1 MAKGGNRQK
10 KFKENPKKKTEDEY
24 ISDEDVGNDDHDDE
38 IDAFH
43 KQRDVIP
50 LDVNDDMA
58 DSDDEDIA
66 NPVMDLEGLDDEDED
81 EDDYEDEP
89 KLRGIGAK
97 IERSLKYMQEK
108 FPIVDDESDEEEEEK
123 ELPFGNRRHKVDEFS
138 DDEEGG
144 VEEEKEVLI
153 LEQKKAKTLK
163 EADFMPDDIDEDE
176 NNSDVEPTL
185 EEISVKGKVSSKFH
199 AHLETQDGKDIAYE
213 EIKKDHGA
221 LTREE
226 QMDVVYRKSASS
238 KKAASSVSAPEIV
251 GLLSELN
258 SAYDELEG
266 KVNPLL
272 NKVDIKE
279 NTTKG
284 GMHYLEV
291 KRLLLLSYSQAI
303 TFYLLLK
310 SEGHSVREHPVLARI
325 VEMKNLV
332 DKMKQLD
339 ENLPAS
345 IGEIINLNE
354 IDILKHADAVT
365 SEAHKKN
372 HRPSSVSVKTQE
384 TSLPPGAPE
393 PEKADLSKAY
403 KSKEKTKQTDQV
415 GKQSMEMLKIR
426 ADLEAKYKQKGMITA
441 PKHDQAHKHLTA
453 RVNGQLQ
460 SLDDFDDEVVEKD
473 GHASKRQTSKLSELV
488 RVKKK
493 KPKVIS
499 GDDDLPKRDDIGE
512 RRRKNELRVLAK
524 AGGGS
529 IHDDNDEDED
539 GDVNEGNPGARK
551 RRRADIDDDDV
562 KAEES
567 EDEFYKQ
574 VKQQRDAK
582 LSAKAQL
589 YSRTSAPLPLAGTE
603 EVADGKRHITTQME
617 KNRGLTR
624 PRNKS
629 KKNPRTNYKNKHNK
643 AVMKRK
649 GQVRDVKKPMG
660 PYGGEVSGINAKI
673 SRSTRFK
680 S

>member
-1 MAKGGNRQK
+1 
-10 KFKENPKKKTEDEY
+10 
-24 ISDEDVGNDDHDDE
+24 
-38 IDAFH
+38 
-43 KQRDVIP
+43 
-50 LDVNDDMA
+50 
-58 DSDDEDIA
+58 
-66 NPVMDLEGLDDEDED
+66 
-81 EDDYEDEP
+81 
-89 KLRGIGAK
+89 
-97 IERSLKYMQEK
+97 ERSLKYMQEK
-108 FPIVDDESDEEEEEK
+108 FPIVDDGSDEDEEEK
-123 ELPFGNRRHKVDEFS
+123 ELTFGNKRHKVDEYS

-144 VEEEKEVLI
+144 VEEEKEVLM

-176 NNSDVEPTL
+176 NNSDIEPTL

-199 AHLETQDGKDIAYE
+199 AHLETQDGKDIVYE

-226 QMDVVYRKSASS
+226 QMDVVYG
-238 KKAASSVSAPEIV
+238 SAPEIV

-272 NKVDIKE
+272 NKVCIKE

-325 VEMKNLV
+325 VEMKNLL

-339 ENLPAS
+339 ENLPAG
-345 IGEIINLNE
+345 IEEIINLNE
-354 IDILKHADAVT
+354 IESREDILEDT
-365 SEAHKKN
+365 EAHKKN
-372 HRPSSVSVKTQE
+372 HRPSSVSAKTQE
-384 TSLPPGAPE
+384 TSLFPGAPE
-393 PEKADLSKAY
+393 PVKVDLSKAY
-403 KSKEKTKQTDQV
+403 KSNEKTKQQTDQV

-441 PKHDQAHKHLTA
+441 AKHDQAHKHLTA

-488 RVKKK
+488 RVKTK

-529 IHDDNDEDED
+529 IHDDNDDDED

-551 RRRADIDDDDV
+551 RRKADIEDDDV
-562 KAEES
+562 EAEES

-624 PRNKS
+624 PRNKN

>member
-1 MAKGGNRQK
+1 
-10 KFKENPKKKTEDEY
+10 
-24 ISDEDVGNDDHDDE
+24 
-38 IDAFH
+38 
-43 KQRDVIP
+43 
-50 LDVNDDMA
+50 
-58 DSDDEDIA
+58 
-66 NPVMDLEGLDDEDED
+66 
-81 EDDYEDEP
+81 
-89 KLRGIGAK
+89 
-97 IERSLKYMQEK
+97 ERSLKYMQEK
-108 FPIVDDESDEEEEEK
+108 FPIVDEESDEDEEEK
-123 ELPFGNRRHKVDEFS
+123 ELSFGNKRHKVDEYS
-138 DDEEGG
+138 DEEEGG
-144 VEEEKEVLI
+144 LEEEKEVLM
-153 LEQKKAKTLK
+153 LEQKKAKFLK

-176 NNSDVEPTL
+176 NNSDIEPTL

-226 QMDVVYRKSASS
+226 QMDVVYS
-238 KKAASSVSAPEIV
+238 SAPEIV

-272 NKVDIKE
+272 NKVGIKE

-325 VEMKNLV
+325 VEMKNLL

-339 ENLPAS
+339 ENLPAG
-345 IGEIINLNE
+345 IEEIINLNE
-354 IDILKHADAVT
+354 IESRVDILEDTDAVT
-365 SEAHKKN
+365 SEAQKKF
-372 HRPSSVSVKTQE
+372 HRPSSVSAKTQE
-384 TSLPPGAPE
+384 ASLSPGAPE
-393 PEKADLSKAY
+393 LVKVDLSKAH
-403 KSKEKTKQTDQV
+403 KSKEKTKQQTDQV

-441 PKHDQAHKHLTA
+441 PKHDQALKHLTA

-488 RVKKK
+488 RVKTK

-529 IHDDNDEDED
+529 IHDDNED

-551 RRRADIDDDDV
+551 RRRADIEDDDV
-562 KAEES
+562 EAEES

-589 YSRTSAPLPLAGTE
+589 YSRTSAPLPLPGTE

-624 PRNKS
+624 PRNKN

>member
-1 MAKGGNRQK
+1 
-10 KFKENPKKKTEDEY
+10 
-24 ISDEDVGNDDHDDE
+24 
-38 IDAFH
+38 
-43 KQRDVIP
+43 
-50 LDVNDDMA
+50 
-58 DSDDEDIA
+58 
-66 NPVMDLEGLDDEDED
+66 
-81 EDDYEDEP
+81 
-89 KLRGIGAK
+89 
-97 IERSLKYMQEK
+97 ERSLKYMQEK
-108 FPIVDDESDEEEEEK
+108 FPIVDEESDEDEEEK
-123 ELPFGNRRHKVDEFS
+123 ELSFGNRRHKVDEY
-138 DDEEGG
+138 
-144 VEEEKEVLI
+144 
-153 LEQKKAKTLK
+153 LK
-163 EADFMPDDIDEDE
+163 SLAEADFMHDDIDEDE
-176 NNSDVEPTL
+176 SNSDIEPTL
-185 EEISVKGKVSSKFH
+185 EEISVTGKVSSKFH

-226 QMDVVYRKSASS
+226 QMDVVYS
-238 KKAASSVSAPEIV
+238 SAPEIV

-272 NKVDIKE
+272 NKVGIKE

-325 VEMKNLV
+325 VEIKNLL

-339 ENLPAS
+339 ENLPAG
-345 IGEIINLNE
+345 IEEIINLNE
-354 IDILKHADAVT
+354 IESRVDILEDTDAIT

-372 HRPSSVSVKTQE
+372 HRPSSVSAKTQE
-384 TSLPPGAPE
+384 TSLTPGAPE
-393 PEKADLSKAY
+393 PVKLDLSKAY
-403 KSKEKTKQTDQV
+403 KSKEKTKQQTDQV

-426 ADLEAKYKQKGMITA
+426 ADLEAKYKQKGMINA
-441 PKHDQAHKHLTA
+441 PKHDQAHKHLTS

-488 RVKKK
+488 RVKTK

-529 IHDDNDEDED
+529 IHDDDDD
-539 GDVNEGNPGARK
+539 DDDVNEGNPGARK
-551 RRRADIDDDDV
+551 RLRADIEDDDV
-562 KAEES
+562 EAEES

-589 YSRTSAPLPLAGTE
+589 YSRTSAPLPLAGTV

-624 PRNKS
+624 PRNKN

>member
-226 QMDVVYRKSASS
+226 QMDVVYS
-238 KKAASSVSAPEIV
+238 SAPEIV